1 VALVILLK
9 PLLVEVV
16 DDCHWIDP
24 TDPFSVS
31 TLLFPEAHTVVSPVA
46 VPATVA
52 GLTVILAML
61 LFTAAH
67 TPLFT
72 TARYQVVAV
81 NPLATSE
88 APVESVIGLYVILSA
103 DDCH

>member
-1 VALVILLK
+1 MALLILLK
-9 PLLVEVV
+9 PVLEEVV

-52 GLTVILAML
+52 GLTVILAVL
-61 LFTAAH
+61 LLTAEH

-81 NPLATSE
+81 NPLAISD
-88 APVESVIGLYVILSA
+88 ALVESMILLNVILSA
-103 DDCH
+103 EDCH